1 LLVVLGGAAVSAC
14 GASVGSA
21 SSSGVAPTAS
31 APRAAACEATGSTTL
46 AANKS
51 VRVFALHETVYGCS
65 RRSDKR
71 YRLGRSTVCVG
82 SERAGPVVV
91 AGDEAAYAL
100 ERCGV
105 DTGFSAVIVRRFSD
119 GKTLRS
125 DPAITGKLGVE
136 SYSAVDSLVLKPDG
150 AVAWIA
156 TGSSII
162 RNGAPRREV
171 HKDDRTG
178 QALLDSGMSVG
189 PRSLRLRGSRA
200 TWKHGGAVR
209 STTLG

>member
-1 LLVVLGGAAVSAC
+1 V
-14 GASVGSA
+14 
-21 SSSGVAPTAS
+21 
-31 APRAAACEATGSTTL
+31 ACEATGSTTL
-46 AANKS
+46 AANRS

-65 RRSDKR
+65 KRSDKR
-71 YRLGRSTVCVG
+71 YRLGRSKYCVG

-91 AGDEAAYAL
+91 AGDDAAYAL

-105 DTGFSAVIVRRFSD
+105 DTGFTEVVVRRFSD

-136 SYSAVDSLVLKPDG
+136 AHSAVDSLVLKPDG

-162 RNGAPRREV
+162 RNGNPRREV
-171 HKDDRTG
+171 HKADRAG
-178 QALLDSGMSVG
+178 PALLDSGLSVR
-189 PRSLRLRGSRA
+189 PSSLRLRGS
-200 TWKHGGAVR
+200 TVMWKHGTAVR
-209 STTLG
+209 STTLL

>member
-1 LLVVLGGAAVSAC
+1 V
-14 GASVGSA
+14 
-21 SSSGVAPTAS
+21 
-31 APRAAACEATGSTTL
+31 ACEATGSKTL
-46 AANKS
+46 AANQS

-65 RRSDKR
+65 KRSDKR
-71 YRLGRSTVCVG
+71 YRLGRSKVCVG

-91 AGDEAAYAL
+91 AGDDAAYAL

-105 DTGFSAVIVRRFSD
+105 DTGFSEVIVRRFSD

-125 DPAITGKLGVE
+125 AAAITGRLGVE

-156 TGSSII
+156 TGSSIVSH
-162 RNGAPRREV
+162 GAPQREV
-171 HKDDRTG
+171 HKVDRAG
-178 QALLDSGMSVG
+178 PSLLDSGSSVR
-189 PRSLRLRGSRA
+189 PSSLRLRGSTV

-209 STTLG
+209 STTLL